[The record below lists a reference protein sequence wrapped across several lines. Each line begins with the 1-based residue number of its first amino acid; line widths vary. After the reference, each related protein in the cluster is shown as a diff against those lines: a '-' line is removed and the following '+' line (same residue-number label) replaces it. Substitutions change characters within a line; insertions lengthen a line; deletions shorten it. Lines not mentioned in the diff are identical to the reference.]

1 MTSFARRAGIV
12 GVIALLAWVS
22 CAVWNSVKPL
32 PPGTHVASLPARL
45 TEFQVDFIDDLS
57 HPGALLE
64 RQLQTVGRAEQTIV
78 LDQSPLAHELAD
90 ALLLRKRQR
99 PNLKI
104 MLVTDPRDEVY
115 GGTSA
120 QTLSALERAGIIV
133 ARVRLERLRDSDPLY
148 SSLWRL
154 CVDWWSDPFD
164 EKPAGMTLTSALRRR
179 NLKAD
184 GRQLLIAD
192 DGAGGWTSI
201 VMTTASAGAPA
212 SADAG
217 LEIRGHL
224 ARDIVVSELRIAAWS
239 TDDDRLPAAP
249 PVPGRGVGTIDARF
263 LAEGAI
269 LLALRDAISAAGSGD
284 SIKIAVQ
291 DFGERQLVNAL
302 LRAARRGARVQLVL
316 DSGLAGTRA
325 SAGELMNARTGG
337 IEVRWRTRQTRGAAG
352 YAVIQHRGD
361 VWVVAGS
368 ANFTRRNVGDL
379 DLEAD
384 IELHMPARA
393 GPARAAGELFA
404 KEWLSAG
411 PYAVHED
418 DSAESYWRYR
428 LAEFTGSAMFQG
440 SR

>member
-1 MTSFARRAGIV
+1 
-12 GVIALLAWVS
+12 
-22 CAVWNSVKPL
+22 
-32 PPGTHVASLPARL
+32 
-45 TEFQVDFIDDLS
+45 
-57 HPGALLE
+57 
-64 RQLQTVGRAEQTIV
+64 
-78 LDQSPLAHELAD
+78 
-90 ALLLRKRQR
+90 
-99 PNLKI
+99 
-104 MLVTDPRDEVY
+104 
-115 GGTSA
+115 
-120 QTLSALERAGIIV
+120 
-133 ARVRLERLRDSDPLY
+133 
-148 SSLWRL
+148 
-154 CVDWWSDPFD
+154 
-164 EKPAGMTLTSALRRR
+164 
-179 NLKAD
+179 
-184 GRQLLIAD
+184 
-192 DGAGGWTSI
+192 
-201 VMTTASAGAPA
+201 MTTASAGAPVT
-212 SADAG
+212 ADAG

-269 LLALRDAISAAGSGD
+269 LIALRDAISAAGPGD

-325 SAGELMNARTGG
+325 SAGELMNAQTGG

-352 YAVIQHRGD
+352 YTVIQHRGD
-361 VWVVAGS
+361 VWVVVGS
-368 ANFTRRNVGDL
+368 ANFTRRNLGDL

-393 GPARAAGELFA
+393 GPARAAAELFD

-411 PYAVHED
+411 TYAVHDE